1 MKKLWLWQHTMV
13 VGVQLFCIMPNF
25 VRGVC
30 SSHKESSQLC
40 WVPPYLYGWQTHLK
54 RTSFVASA
62 KVIRNPP
69 NYVGSLLM
77 TSTHLAGIEPAF
89 SSPEDDVLSIILQV
103 QLPNYT
109 LNGLRYQ

>member
-1 MKKLWLWQHTMV
+1 MKKAVALATHNGCWSAAFLY
-13 VGVQLFCIMPNF
+13 
-25 VRGVC
+25 
-30 SSHKESSQLC
+30 KESSQLRL
-40 WVPPYLYGWQTHLK
+40 VPPYLYGRQTHLK

>member
-13 VGVQLFCIMPNF
+13 VGVQLFCI
-25 VRGVC
+25 
-30 SSHKESSQLC
+30 
-40 WVPPYLYGWQTHLK
+40 
-54 RTSFVASA
+54 
-62 KVIRNPP
+62 RNPP

-77 TSTHLAGIEPAF
+77 TNTHLAGIEPAF

>member
-1 MKKLWLWQHTMV
+1 MV
-13 VGVQLFCIMPNF
+13 VGVQLFCIMSNYVPWNEK
-25 VRGVC
+25 VVP
-30 SSHKESSQLC
+30 HVIDT

-77 TSTHLAGIEPAF
+77 TRTHLAGIEPAF

-103 QLPNYT
+103 QLLNYT

>member
-1 MKKLWLWQHTMV
+1 MKKAVALATHNGCWSAAFLY
-13 VGVQLFCIMPNF
+13 
-25 VRGVC
+25 
-30 SSHKESSQLC
+30 KESSQLRL
-40 WVPPYLYGWQTHLK
+40 VPPYFYRWQTHLK

-69 NYVGSLLM
+69 NYVGPLLM
-77 TSTHLAGIEPAF
+77 TNTHLAGIEPAF

-109 LNGLRYQ
+109 LNGQRYQ